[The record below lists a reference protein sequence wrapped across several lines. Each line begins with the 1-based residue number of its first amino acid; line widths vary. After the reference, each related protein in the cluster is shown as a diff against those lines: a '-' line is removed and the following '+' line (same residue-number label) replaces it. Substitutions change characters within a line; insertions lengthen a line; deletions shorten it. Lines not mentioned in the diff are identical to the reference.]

1 MGHVT
6 ESLTDSPCAPGTVS
20 WGLIC
25 VPHCWSHQRLER
37 QKASLNGRLQRKQLA
52 NGAQQLHQLKTS
64 SSNGYEHLCTPLMA
78 MSVFGAHQWYS
89 ESGKDEPFL
98 VNTQSTSWKDVLC
111 FECSTF
117 WEKDLHF
124 YWHLK
129 GPCLRVKLE
138 VIKLY
143 ASSDLLLLNYAKSY
157 VPMIVLKTH
166 FTFYLTYFSS
176 FTISALPSLR
186 SNHIKSFL

>member
-1 MGHVT
+1 MHLSRSHGDWVCIT
-6 ESLTDSPCAPGTVS
+6 C
-20 WGLIC
+20 
-25 VPHCWSHQRLER
+25 CWSHQRLKR

-52 NGAQQLHQLKTS
+52 NAAHQLPQLKTS
-64 SSNGYEHLCTPLMA
+64 SSNDYEHLCMPLMA

-89 ESGKDEPFL
+89 ESGKDERFL

-111 FECSTF
+111 FECSSTL
-117 WEKDLHF
+117 WEKEPNF

-138 VIKLY
+138 VIKWCV
-143 ASSDLLLLNYAKSY
+143 SSDLLLLNYTKSH

-166 FTFYLTYFSS
+166 FTFYLTYLSS
-176 FTISALPSLR
+176 YTISALPSLC
-186 SNHIKSFL
+186 SYYMKPFL